1 MTHFHLATEKEI
13 RAGKVT
19 DVYFIRTQEILQNK
33 GINRHVAME
42 VFLKNFPDSYEWG
55 VYAGVEEALRLL
67 EGHPVDVWSL
77 PEGTLFRTKQ
87 PLMVIRGKYLD
98 FGIFETALLGML
110 CQSSGCATR
119 AARCRLAAGN
129 KPVISFGAR
138 RMHPAVAPMC
148 ERAAFIGGC
157 DGVAAVKSAE
167 IIGREPVGTMPH
179 ALSLLMEDTVAAAQA
194 FHEVI
199 DPTISRVIL
208 IDTFRDEKFEAIRVA
223 EALGKNL
230 YGIRFDTPASRR
242 GNFRHLLEETRWEL
256 NVRGYAHVK
265 FFVSGGV
272 DENSI
277 QELSSVA
284 DAFGVGTRISGAP
297 VLDYAL
303 DIVEV
308 DEKKIAKRGKESGAK
323 KLLRCPVCH
332 RDRIVLLEA
341 VEEPCQC
348 GSPMINLMQPMIQ
361 AGQIIGN
368 LPSPEE
374 IRQNVLQQLSWTQG
388 NRRLWGL

>member
-1 MTHFHLATEKEI
+1 MATEEEI

-19 DVYFIRTQEILQNK
+19 DVYFIRTYEILRNK
-33 GINRHVAME
+33 GVDLQVAME
-42 VFLKNFPDSYEWG
+42 IFLKKFPNDYQWG

-98 FGIFETALLGML
+98 FGAFETALLGML

-119 AARCRLAAGN
+119 AARCKLAAGD

-138 RMHPAVAPMC
+138 RMHPAVAPVC

-179 ALSLLMEDTVAAAQA
+179 ALSLLMGDTVAAARA

-199 DPTISRVIL
+199 DPGIGRVIL
-208 IDTFRDEKFEAIRVA
+208 IDTFQDEKFEAIRVA
-223 EALGKNL
+223 EALGKDL

-256 NVRGYAHVK
+256 DVRGYSHVK

-272 DENSI
+272 DENTI
-277 QELSSVA
+277 QELASVA

-308 DEKKIAKRGKESGAK
+308 EGKKISKRGKESGAK
-323 KLLRCPVCH
+323 KLLRCPSCH
-332 RDRIVLLEA
+332 RDRVVLLEA
-341 VEEPCQC
+341 AEELCQC
-348 GSPMINLMQPMIQ
+348 GSPMINLMRPVMQ
-361 AGQIIGN
+361 AGKIVEN
-368 LPSPEE
+368 FPPAEE
-374 IRQNVLQQLSWTQG
+374 IRRNVLEQLSWTEG
-388 NRRLWGL
+388 SRRVWEL